1 MQGGFKVFR
10 CHSAGVQ
17 AVAASSRHVFPRHW
31 HEQFGVGVIRRGAQR
46 SLSGRGTV
54 EATAGDIITVNP
66 GEVHDGAPIGDAGRS
81 WHMLYFDPAMVLAV
95 AAEMD
100 LPREAEFHR
109 PAMTDPM
116 AASLFDRLYL
126 AMTAPR
132 HCEMEREEMLLGLMA
147 RLVGKRAD
155 PSRAYVPAAI
165 RLARELIDD
174 APAATLTL
182 ADLAQAS
189 GLGRFQLLRG
199 FAKATGF
206 TPHAYIVQRR
216 IDLARWL
223 IAGGASL
230 ADAAVESGFADQAH
244 MTRTF
249 TRRYGVSPG
258 AYAAAAT

>member
-1 MQGGFKVFR
+1 MQGEFKVFR
-10 CHSAGVQ
+10 CRSAGVQ

-46 SLSGRGTV
+46 SLSGRGPV
-54 EATAGDIITVNP
+54 EAGAGDIITVNP

-81 WHMLYFDPAMVLAV
+81 WHMLYFDPATVLAV
-95 AAEMD
+95 AADMD
-100 LPREAEFHR
+100 LPGEPEFHR
-109 PAMTDPM
+109 PAMTDPL
-116 AASLFDRLYL
+116 AAGLFDRLYL

-132 HCEMEREEMLLGLMA
+132 HCEMEREEMLLALMA
-147 RLVGKRAD
+147 RIIGKGAD
-155 PSRAYVPAAI
+155 PAYVPAAVC
-165 RLARELIDD
+165 RARELIDD

-182 ADLAQAS
+182 ADLAAAS

-216 IDLARWL
+216 IDLARRL
-223 IAGGASL
+223 IAGGANL

-258 AYAAAAT
+258 AYAAATA